1 MQKKEAPKVEGAQ
14 AHLPRLYPHRRDEG
28 TEQTL
33 AAVTTSD
40 HKRLLAR
47 GNCHRRG
54 GAIDADALKCD
65 LDQMFSG
72 LPAEPSLMPSLKPRR
87 SWGTKFATRCSAL
100 AAWSRLLQL

>member
-14 AHLPRLYPHRRDEG
+14 AHLPRLCPHRRDEG

-40 HKRLLAR
+40 HKGPLAR

-54 GAIDADALKCD
+54 GTIDADALKCD
-65 LDQMFSG
+65 LDQIFGG
-72 LPAEPSLMPSLKPRR
+72 LPAEPSLMPSRKPRR